1 MRHPGDDHDDLAG
14 EQAPGEHWA
23 RATFF
28 EELRNPAGLRVGL
41 HLADFVANVSSHAG
55 AKHELPL
62 VSFATF
68 TGDRRALANVETVTA
83 LAFDLD
89 VPQPSMGALVSH
101 LLSAPDVDGLAA
113 YVHTT
118 FTSAPGAL
126 KSRTII
132 PISRPMNPDEHG
144 LVWRVLADALA
155 RGGIAVDGAC
165 KDPSRAFFVPSRPP
179 SGVYEHASIAG
190 DALDVDA
197 WIDVGRVMREADEA
211 ERAAEARR
219 LAMRAPRR
227 LPVAPGKADTFERA
241 RRYLATMPSAIA
253 GQRGHDATF
262 RAALVVVVGF
272 GLEDA
277 DALRVLAEWN
287 QGCSPPWG
295 ERDLARKITQARE
308 HGRLPEGFLLAAE
321 RRANP

>member
-1 MRHPGDDHDDLAG
+1 MRLPGDDHDDLAG
-14 EQAPGEHWA
+14 EHWA
-23 RATFF
+23 RATYF
-28 EELRNPAGLRVGL
+28 EELRNPLGLRVSL
-41 HLADFVANVSSHAG
+41 HLADLVANVASHHG

-83 LAFDLD
+83 LAFDVD
-89 VPQPSMGALVSH
+89 APQPSMDALVSH

-132 PISRPMNPDEHG
+132 PISRPMNPDEHA
-144 LVWRVLADALA
+144 LVWRVLADALG
-155 RGGIAVDGAC
+155 RGGVEVDGAC

-190 DALDVDA
+190 EALDVDA

-227 LPVAPGKADTFERA
+227 LPVAPAGKADTFERA
-241 RRYLATMPSAIA
+241 RRYLATMPPAIA

-262 RAALVVVVGF
+262 RAALIVVVGF
-272 GLEDA
+272 GLDDA
-277 DALRVLAEWN
+277 DALEIMTAWN
-287 QGCSPPWG
+287 ATCSPPWG
-295 ERDLARKITQARE
+295 ERALARKITQARE
-308 HGRLPEGFLLAAE
+308 HGRLPEGFLRDSAKQ
-321 RRANP
+321 ANQ